1 MEPLPAANEALLL
14 LTSSHLSLTYKAVR
28 GILIMQ
34 VLHPSLEYRS
44 GLFHKRG
51 AHMTTMTEKNFDLT
65 LAAILKDQRKSRGYS
80 QLQISQY
87 LGINRSTYTYY
98 ESGHTSPSIYTLF
111 RLALYYGIPVSEF
124 FPESVRK
131 GRRGRAQKP
140 TKLS

>member
-1 MEPLPAANEALLL
+1 
-14 LTSSHLSLTYKAVR
+14 
-28 GILIMQ
+28 MQ

-131 GRRGRAQKP
+131 GHRGRAQKP

>member
-1 MEPLPAANEALLL
+1 
-14 LTSSHLSLTYKAVR
+14 
-28 GILIMQ
+28 
-34 VLHPSLEYRS
+34 
-44 GLFHKRG
+44 
-51 AHMTTMTEKNFDLT
+51 MTTMTEKNFDLT
-65 LAAILKDQRKSRGYS
+65 LAAILKDQRKSRVYS